1 MTTHARSVGRRGVV
15 VGAAAGVSS
24 LLLPPAA
31 RASSAITPI
40 PSYAGGS
47 VDGTFTASLNDL
59 TYRAIADGTD
69 FLVVGA
75 FTTVNGAAR
84 TSIARL
90 DASGTLDTTFAPSF
104 NNRILG
110 AERQSDGRILVGGM
124 FSTIDGESRSRIAR
138 LEPDGSIDDSFSA
151 SANGNVWDF
160 AVESDG
166 SIIVVGTFTTV
177 NGVTRSRIARVS
189 SSGSLDMDF
198 DPNASGGST
207 NIYSVAVQDDGR
219 ILVGGNF
226 TTIGGG
232 SRVNIARLN
241 TDGSLDTTFVPPLLN
256 DYVSCVVLDGGAAL
270 VSGRFDIAGAGR
282 LMRLTA
288 SGSLDTTFD
297 VDANDFVWRVAAQGD
312 GDIVLGGDV
321 TRVNGITRTRLAR
334 VGPTGTVDADFDI
347 AADDWVRDV
356 LPLDDGSIIA
366 VGQFTSMGG
375 ESHERIAR
383 IV

>member
-1 MTTHARSVGRRGVV
+1 MTISARPVGRRGVV
-15 VGAAAGVSS
+15 VGATAGVST

-31 RASSAITPI
+31 QASSAVTPI

-47 VDGTFTASLNDL
+47 VDSTFTTSLNDI

-75 FTTVNGAAR
+75 FTTVNGIAR

-90 DASGTLDTTFAPSF
+90 DAAGTLDTTFAPSF

-110 AERQSDGRILVGGM
+110 VERQSDGRILVGGQ
-124 FSTIDGESRSRIAR
+124 FTTVDGESRSRVAR
-138 LEPDGSIDDSFSA
+138 LKADGSLDDGFIA
-151 SANGNVWDF
+151 SANNNVWDF

-166 SIIVVGTFTTV
+166 SIIVVGTFTEV
-177 NGVTRSRIARVS
+177 NGETRSRIARLS
-189 SSGSLDMDF
+189 SSGVIDPDF
-198 DPNASGGST
+198 DPDASGGAT

-219 ILVGGNF
+219 ILVAGNF
-226 TTIGGG
+226 TAIGDG
-232 SRVNIARLN
+232 SRTNIARLE
-241 TDGSLDTTFVPPLLN
+241 TDGSLDISFVPPLLT
-256 DYVSCVVLDGGAAL
+256 DYASCVVLHDGVAL

-282 LMRLTA
+282 LMRLTT
-288 SGSLDTTFD
+288 SGSLDTSFA
-297 VDANDFVWRVAAQGD
+297 VDANAFVWRVAAQRD
-312 GDIVLGGDV
+312 GDILLGGDFGA
-321 TRVNGITRTRLAR
+321 VNGSTRSGLAR
-334 VGPTGTVDADFDI
+334 VGPTGTVDDEFDI
-347 AADDWVRDV
+347 AADDWVRDI

-375 ESHERIAR
+375 ESHQRIAR